1 MLKHLK
7 NLPRRKKMDTPF
19 LEVIFGK
26 CHWSDRERFFFHF
39 ISFYGAK
46 ILYNWHV
53 TFTFL
58 IKFLTK
64 LGIVLPLK
72 TRTINKYIES
82 VSDSLGKTK
91 TLKLTLNLNQGQ
103 APNLHIFFLLYLLKN
118 FFIYIT
124 DFLLVCWVQ

>member
-1 MLKHLK
+1 M
-7 NLPRRKKMDTPF
+7 
-19 LEVIFGK
+19 
-26 CHWSDRERFFFHF
+26 
-39 ISFYGAK
+39 
-46 ILYNWHV
+46 

-91 TLKLTLNLNQGQ
+91 TLKLTLSLNQRQ

-124 DFLLVCWVQ
+124 DFLVVC